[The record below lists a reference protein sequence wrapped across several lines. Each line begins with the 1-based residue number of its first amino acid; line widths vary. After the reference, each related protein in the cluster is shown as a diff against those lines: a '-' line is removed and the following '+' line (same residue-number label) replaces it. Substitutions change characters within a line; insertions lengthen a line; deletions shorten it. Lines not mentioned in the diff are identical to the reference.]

1 MDIETKL
8 KGYLQ
13 EQIIAMEEVMN
24 EIEEDGDDD
33 YPQWVQLFCENL
45 LVKIE
50 EWKGDC

>member
-33 YPQWVQLFCENL
+33 YPQWVQLF
-45 LVKIE
+45 
-50 EWKGDC
+50 